1 MVNLKISILGLFT
14 QLILLL
20 SIFDIYF
27 KSPIISGIPDQH
39 VDYEPPADRLVLF
52 TGDGLRADT
61 FYNYANGNSLYFNN
75 LLKTSAT
82 YGICHTRVP
91 TESRPGHIALIAG
104 FYEDPSAIFKGWKDN
119 VVEFD
124 SVFNKSDMTIS
135 WGSPDIVSMFKKG
148 AIAGNVHTYTYDPE
162 LQDFSGKNGSSVILS
177 EWVFNKVK
185 LFFDESK
192 SNELIRNRL
201 MKKKLVLFLHL
212 LGTDVSGHIDKPNS
226 EEYLENLIYIEKGI
240 KEIEQLLESYY
251 NDNRTAYIF
260 TSDHGMTDWGSHGD
274 GSISET
280 EVPIVTWGAGLSY
293 AKKSSIS
300 LSVNINQADVAPLM
314 ATLIGVPIP
323 VHSVGILPLNLFNTD
338 AKAQAKYLLANALQI
353 NAAFSTARVKIE
365 QQLFKLFYLPYEPL
379 STSVQD
385 KYLQDITTLIKL
397 SKTDECIKLCYEWIN
412 LSLQGIHYYNTYYKL
427 PLLICVTFIS
437 LGWITLLILETNSI
451 KKCRKINRFHKF
463 LINGIFLIVA
473 VCFSFLINAQSL
485 PMQFYVYIFMP
496 LILWRMCITRI
507 LQIFNLSRMGMTQ
520 KILQIKGLTL
530 LEILFYLIGIELL
543 VWTFFERRILTLALA
558 ILCFWMTICSIKQRF
573 LPSQIAIVFCS
584 SALFASFPTVI
595 IIDGHANITYVLLG
609 AIIWLLAGFVHY
621 KLQNGVRKIF
631 TLLQVLLLAIA
642 IANVM
647 IVSSSIENKQGLS
660 SLNKVVSWTV
670 SILSMFLIRKTSD
683 LLSNK
688 TTVLLSIGVP
698 YIQLSLK
705 FEVLFVL
712 VLVIT
717 LACWRKIV
725 LKSKDSNKALWTQWR
740 HAFCFLLFSFGSFFG
755 TGNIASINS
764 FDPSIGRC
772 FVSVFSPFIIM
783 GLVLFKILTPILLT
797 CCTFYLTSV
806 KLKIPPI
813 NVFALM
819 LAMSNIMGLH
829 FLFLI
834 KNTGSW
840 LEIGMSISHY
850 VIVQSLALFLSLMY
864 GLARLLI
871 CAKKNDSKHSSK
883 QLLPTTHRR
892 NLD

>member
-1 MVNLKISILGLFT
+1 MINLKISILGLFA
-14 QLILLL
+14 QVILLL

-27 KSPIISGIPDQH
+27 KSPIISGIPDQN
-39 VDYEPPADRLVLF
+39 VDYNPPADRLVLF
-52 TGDGLRADT
+52 VGDGLRADT
-61 FYNYANGNSLYFNN
+61 FYNYANGSSSLYFKN

-119 VVEFD
+119 IVEFD
-124 SVFNKSDMTIS
+124 SVFNKSDTTIS

-192 SNELIRNRL
+192 SDEIIRRRL

-226 EEYLENLIYIEKGI
+226 KEYLENLIYIEKGI
-240 KEIEQLLESYY
+240 KEIEQILESYY
-251 NDNRTAYIF
+251 NDNRTAYVF
-260 TSDHGMTDWGSHGD
+260 TSDHGMTNWGSHGD
-274 GSISET
+274 GSVSET

-293 AKKSSIS
+293 AKKNSVS
-300 LSVNINQADVAPLM
+300 LPVNINQADVAPLM

-338 AKAQAKYLLANALQI
+338 AEARAKYLLANALQM
-353 NAAFSTARVKIE
+353 NAAFSTARIKIE
-365 QQLFKLFYLPYEPL
+365 QQLFKLFYSPYEPL

-385 KYLQDITTLIKL
+385 RYLQDITTFFKL
-397 SKTDECIKLCYEWIN
+397 SRTDESIKLCYEWIN

-427 PLLICVTFIS
+427 PLLLCVTFVS
-437 LGWITLLILETNSI
+437 LGWITLLILETSSI
-451 KKCRKINRFHKF
+451 KKCRKINRLHKL
-463 LINGIFLIVA
+463 LINGICLTVA
-473 VCFSFLINAQSL
+473 VCSSFLISAQSL

-496 LILWRMCITRI
+496 LILWCMCITRI
-507 LQIFNLSRMGMTQ
+507 LQIFNLSHMTQ
-520 KILQIKGLTL
+520 KILQLKGSELF
-530 LEILFYLIGIELL
+530 EILFYLIGIELL

-558 ILCFWMTICSIKQRF
+558 ILCIWMTVCSIEKGF
-573 LPSQIAIVFCS
+573 LPFQIAAIFCS
-584 SALFASFPTVI
+584 SALFASFPAVN
-595 IIDGHANITYVLLG
+595 IIDGHTKINYVVLGGTILLLSG
-609 AIIWLLAGFVHY
+609 VTHY
-621 KLQNGVRKIF
+621 KNQNGVRKITTF
-631 TLLQVLLLAIA
+631 AQVLLLGIA

-647 IVSSSIENKQGLS
+647 FVSSSITNKQGLS
-660 SLNKVVSWTV
+660 PANKVISWTS
-670 SILSMFLIRKTSD
+670 SILSMFLIRKTSCH
-683 LLSNK
+683 LSNT
-688 TTVLLSIGVP
+688 TTVLLSIGIP
-698 YIQLSLK
+698 YIQLSLNS
-705 FEVLFVL
+705 EVFFML
-712 VLVIT
+712 VLVVT
-717 LACWRKIV
+717 LAFWRKIV
-725 LKSKDSNKALWTQWR
+725 IKSTDSSKSLWIQWR

-783 GLVLFKILTPILLT
+783 GLVLFKILAPILLT
-797 CCTFYLTSV
+797 CCSFYLTSI

-819 LAMSNIMGLH
+819 LAMSNMMGLH

-840 LEIGMSISHY
+840 LDIGMSISHY
-850 VIVQSLALFLSLMY
+850 VIVQLLALFLSLMY
-864 GLARLLI
+864 GLAGLLI
-871 CAKKNDSKHSSK
+871 DGKKENSEHSK
-883 QLLPTTHRR
+883 QLLPTTNENQHQE
-892 NLD
+892 

>member
-1 MVNLKISILGLFT
+1 MVDLKISILGLFA

-39 VDYEPPADRLVLF
+39 VDYKPPADRLVLF
-52 TGDGLRADT
+52 VGDGLRADT
-61 FYNYANGNSLYFNN
+61 FYNYANGNSQYFKN

-82 YGICHTRVP
+82 YGVCHTRVP

-124 SVFNKSDMTIS
+124 SVFNKSDTTIS

-162 LQDFSGKNGSSVILS
+162 LQDFSGKNGSSIILS
-177 EWVFNKVK
+177 EWVLNKVK

-192 SNELIRNRL
+192 SDEIIRSRL

-212 LGTDVSGHIDKPNS
+212 LSTDVSGHIDKPNS
-226 EEYLENLIYIEKGI
+226 KEYLENLIYIEKVV

-274 GSISET
+274 GSASET

-293 AKKSSIS
+293 AKNNSIS
-300 LSVNINQADVAPLM
+300 LPVNINQADVAPLM
-314 ATLIGVPIP
+314 ATLIGVPVP
-323 VHSVGILPLNLFNTD
+323 VHSVGILPLNLLNTD
-338 AKAQAKYLLANALQI
+338 AKARAKYLLANALQI

-365 QQLFKLFYLPYEPL
+365 QQLFKLFYSPYEPL
-379 STSVQD
+379 SINVQD
-385 KYLQDITTLIKL
+385 KYLQDITKLIKL
-397 SKTDECIKLCYEWIN
+397 SKTDECVKLCYEWIN
-412 LSLQGIHYYNTYYKL
+412 LGLHGINYYNTYYKL
-427 PLLICVTFIS
+427 PLLFCVTFVG

-451 KKCRKINRFHKF
+451 KKRRKINRFHKL
-463 LINGIFLIVA
+463 LINGIFLTVA
-473 VCFSFLINAQSL
+473 VCSSFLISAQSL
-485 PMQFYVYIFMP
+485 PIQFYVYTFMP
-496 LILWRMCITRI
+496 LILWCMCTTRI
-507 LQIFNLSRMGMTQ
+507 FQIFNLSHMMQ
-520 KILQIKGLTL
+520 NILQVKGSELF
-530 LEILFYLIGIELL
+530 EILFYLIGIELL

-558 ILCFWMTICSIKQRF
+558 ILCFWMTFYSIEKGF
-573 LPSQIAIVFCS
+573 LPIQIAIIFCS
-584 SALFASFPTVI
+584 SALFASFPAVI
-595 IIDGHANITYVLLG
+595 IIDGHANIIYVVLG
-609 AIIWLLAGFVHY
+609 AVIWLLAGLIHY
-621 KLQNGVRKIF
+621 KNQSGVRKITTF
-631 TLLQVLLLAIA
+631 LQVLLLAIA
-642 IANVM
+642 IANVV

-660 SLNKVVSWTV
+660 SVNKVVSWTI
-670 SILSMFLIRKTSD
+670 SILSMFLIRKTSN

-688 TTVLLSIGVP
+688 TTVLLSIGIP
-698 YIQLSLK
+698 YIQLSLNL
-705 FEVLFVL
+705 EVLFML

-725 LKSKDSNKALWTQWR
+725 IKSSDSSQALWTQWR

-783 GLVLFKILTPILLT
+783 GLVLFKILAPILLT
-797 CCTFYLTSV
+797 CCTFYLTSI

-840 LEIGMSISHY
+840 LDIGMSISHY

-864 GLARLLI
+864 GLAGLLI
-871 CAKKNDSKHSSK
+871 GAEENDSEHSSK
-883 QLLPTTHRR
+883 ELLPTT
-892 NLD
+892 NKKST

>member
-1 MVNLKISILGLFT
+1 MVNFKILILGLFA

-52 TGDGLRADT
+52 VGDGLRADT
-61 FYNYANGNSLYFNN
+61 FYNYANGNSQYFKH

-82 YGICHTRVP
+82 YGICRTRVP

-124 SVFNKSDMTIS
+124 SVFNKSDTTIS

-148 AIAGNVHTYTYDPE
+148 AIAGNVHAYTYESD
-162 LQDFSGKNGSSVILS
+162 LQDFSGKNGSSVFLS
-177 EWVFNKVK
+177 EWVINKVK

-192 SNELIRNRL
+192 NDEMIQKRL

-212 LGTDVSGHIDKPNS
+212 LGTDVSGHIDKPHS
-226 EEYLENLIYIEKGI
+226 KEYLENLIYIEKGI
-240 KEIEQLLESYY
+240 KEIEQLLESFY
-251 NDNRTAYIF
+251 NDNRTAYVF

-274 GSISET
+274 GSVSET
-280 EVPIVTWGAGLSY
+280 DVPIVTWGAGLSY
-293 AKKSSIS
+293 AKKYSNS
-300 LSVNINQADVAPLM
+300 LPVNINQADVAPLM

-338 AKAQAKYLLANALQI
+338 AKDRAKYLLANALQL

-365 QQLFKLFYLPYEPL
+365 QQLFKLFYSPYESL

-385 KYLQDITTLIKL
+385 RYLQDITKLIKL
-397 SKTDECIKLCYEWIN
+397 SKTDECVKLCYEWIN

-427 PLLICVTFIS
+427 PLLFCITFIS
-437 LGWITLLILETNSI
+437 LGWITLLILETNPI
-451 KKCRKINRFHKF
+451 KKCRKINRLHKL
-463 LINGIFLIVA
+463 LINGTFLTVA
-473 VCFSFLINAQSL
+473 VCSSFVISAQSL
-485 PMQFYVYIFMP
+485 PMQFFVYTFMP
-496 LILWRMCITRI
+496 LILWCICITKI
-507 LQIFNLSRMGMTQ
+507 LQIFNLSRIKQM
-520 KILQIKGLTL
+520 IINVKGLEL
-530 LEILFYLIGIELL
+530 FEILFYLIGIELL
-543 VWTFFERRILTLALA
+543 VWTFFERRILTLALS
-558 ILCFWMTICSIKQRF
+558 ILCFWMTCCSIEKGF
-573 LPSQIAIVFCS
+573 SPSQIVLVFGS

-595 IIDGHANITYVLLG
+595 IIDGHANIIYVVLG
-609 AIIWLLAGFVHY
+609 AIILLLAGVMHY
-621 KLQNGVRKIF
+621 TNQNGVRKITTF
-631 TLLQVLLLAIA
+631 LQVLFLFIA
-642 IANVM
+642 IANVVN
-647 IVSSSIENKQGLS
+647 VSSSMENKQGLS
-660 SLNKVVSWTV
+660 SVNQIVAWTI
-670 SILSMFLIRKTSD
+670 SILSMFLIRKTSN

-688 TTVLLSIGVP
+688 TTVLLSIGIP
-698 YIQLSLK
+698 YIQLSLN
-705 FEVLFVL
+705 FEVLFML

-725 LKSKDSNKALWTQWR
+725 IKSEDSSQTLWTQWR
-740 HAFCFLLFSFGSFFG
+740 HAFFFLLFSFGSFFG

-783 GLVLFKILTPILLT
+783 GLVLFKILAPILLT
-797 CCTFYLTSV
+797 CCTFYLTSI

-813 NVFALM
+813 NVFVLM

-840 LEIGMSISHY
+840 LDIGMSISHY

-864 GLARLLI
+864 GLAGLLI
-871 CAKKNDSKHSSK
+871 GVEKQSSKHSPD
-883 QLLPTTHRR
+883 QLLPTTTKKST
-892 NLD
+892 